1 MREKPCALTFF
12 DMCQAGLSGHIS
24 SGGALVA
31 KVAMAHSNSN
41 IDVGELVAN
50 IVNHPDF
57 RQTLTNILQS
67 SSSLNTASIV
77 TRNNIVWKLAR
88 GYCLCYCK
96 TFSLVPDSTE
106 CTKKFLPKSTVHYI
120 ISTYNTVH
128 MCQLKSN
135 NIIGQRKTTNTE
147 KHLYL

>member
-1 MREKPCALTFF
+1 MFQIIVFYLRLFHFEALI
-12 DMCQAGLSGHIS
+12 QQNKYW
-24 SGGALVA
+24 GAIFSRGFHV
-31 KVAMAHSNSN
+31 H
-41 IDVGELVAN
+41 
-50 IVNHPDF
+50 
-57 RQTLTNILQS
+57 
-67 SSSLNTASIV
+67 IV

-106 CTKKFLPKSTVHYI
+106 CTKNFLPKSTVHYI
-120 ISTYNTVH
+120 ISTYNTVP
-128 MCQLKSN
+128 MCHLKSN

>member
-1 MREKPCALTFF
+1 M
-12 DMCQAGLSGHIS
+12 
-24 SGGALVA
+24 
-31 KVAMAHSNSN
+31 KV
-41 IDVGELVAN
+41 L
-50 IVNHPDF
+50 
-57 RQTLTNILQS
+57 
-67 SSSLNTASIV
+67 
-77 TRNNIVWKLAR
+77 NIVWKLAR

-106 CTKKFLPKSTVHYI
+106 CTKNFLPKSTVHYI

-128 MCQLKSN
+128 MCHLKSN